1 MAYSKNYVLA
11 WYRQIDNAKGA
22 LEVVGILRDYLANW
36 TPEELA
42 LLPESCRPGRL
53 RDEQDVELLHAHLVE
68 AYRETRESGEALK
81 ALQEITGMV
90 VRASIHIAEL
100 AEGSGPGDG
109 ETPGG
114 SMQARAPRS
123 Q

>member
-22 LEVVGILRDYLANW
+22 LEVVGILRDYLASW
-36 TPEELA
+36 MPEEIA

-53 RDEQDVELLHAHLVE
+53 RDAQDVVLLHACLVE
-68 AYRETRESGEALK
+68 AYREARDSGDALT
-81 ALQEITGMV
+81 ALQDITGMV
-90 VRASIHIAEL
+90 VRASIRISEL
-100 AEGSGPGDG
+100 EGSDSGDG

-114 SMQARAPRS
+114 SIEARAPHS

>member
-36 TPEELA
+36 TPEEVA
-42 LLPESCRPGRL
+42 LLPVSCRPGRL
-53 RDEQDVELLHAHLVE
+53 RDEQDVELLHACLVE
-68 AYRETRESGEALK
+68 AYRDTRDSGDALR
-81 ALQEITGMV
+81 ALQDMTGIV
-90 VRASIHIAEL
+90 VRASIRIAEL
-100 AEGSGPGDG
+100 EGSDSGDG

-114 SMQARAPRS
+114 SMEARSPDSR
-123 Q
+123 